1 MDFNFNEDQ
10 RILTDMARKFFE
22 KEAPKSLVREL
33 IHDRKGYSPEMW
45 QKMGELGWMGLAFD
59 EEYGGY
65 GGSFLEIAI
74 IFEEMGRAGVPT
86 PFFSTVVLG
95 GLLLQDSGSAELK
108 RKYLARIAGG
118 ECIFTLALVGK
129 SGVYGKAEVGLEAKR
144 VGDHYHISGAASFIP
159 YAHVADNIIC
169 AARTPSANGEG
180 VTLFIIDGKAP
191 GLEII
196 PLKTISGEGVDCVVN
211 MRDVKVTTEQIVG
224 QPGKGWECI
233 ERLWPK
239 IAVALSCECVG
250 GMKKVMELTIAHV
263 NERVQFGKP
272 LSALQV
278 VQHMCAEMFIKS
290 ETSRHAAYHAAW
302 LISEGL
308 PCEKEAAI
316 AKAWCGE
323 AFKDVTKIAHQLTG
337 GIGFTEEFDLHLY
350 TKNAK
355 KLELLFGDGAFHRNM
370 VADRVGL

>member
-33 IHDRKGYSPEMW
+33 LHDSKGYSPELW

-65 GGSFLEIAI
+65 GGSFLEVAI
-74 IFEEMGRAGVPT
+74 IFEETGRAGVPT
-86 PFFSTVVLG
+86 PLFSTVVLS

-108 RKYLARIAGG
+108 RKYLTKIAKGD
-118 ECIFTLALVGK
+118 CISTLALVGK
-129 SGVYGKAEVGLEAKR
+129 AGIYSKGEVGLEAKP
-144 VGDHYHISGAASFIP
+144 VGDHYHINGTASFVP

-169 AARTPSANGEG
+169 AARTPLASGEG
-180 VTLFIIDGKAP
+180 VTLFVVDGKAE

-211 MRDVKVTTEQIVG
+211 MRDVKVTIEQIVG
-224 QPGKGWECI
+224 EPGKGWECI

-263 NERVQFGKP
+263 NGRVQFGKP
-272 LSALQV
+272 LAALQI

-308 PCEKEAAI
+308 ECEKEAAI
-316 AKAWCGE
+316 AKSWCGE
-323 AFKDVTKIAHQLTG
+323 AFKDLTKIAHQLTG

-350 TKNAK
+350 TRNAK
-355 KLELLFGDGAFHRNM
+355 KLELLFGDGAFHRNV
-370 VADRVGL
+370 VAGSVGL

>member
-22 KEAPKSLVREL
+22 KEAPKSLVRETM
-33 IHDRKGYSPEMW
+33 HDRKGYSPPMW

-59 EEYGGY
+59 EKYGGY
-65 GGSFLEIAI
+65 GGSFLEVAI
-74 IFEEMGRAGVPT
+74 IFEEMGRAAVPT
-86 PFFSTVVLG
+86 PFFSTVILS
-95 GLLLQDSGSAELK
+95 GLLLQDSGSEELK
-108 RKYLARIAGG
+108 RKHLTKIAGG
-118 ECIFTLALVGK
+118 ECISTLALVGK
-129 SGVYGKAEVGLEAKR
+129 SGVYSKEEIGLEAKA
-144 VGDHYHISGAASFIP
+144 VGDHYLINGAASFVP

-169 AARTPSANGEG
+169 AARTPPASGEG
-180 VTLFIIDGKAP
+180 VTLFIIAGKAE
-191 GLEII
+191 GIEII
-196 PLKTISGEGVDCVVN
+196 PLKTIVGEGVDCVVN
-211 MRDVKVTTEQIVG
+211 MRDVKVNQGQILG
-224 QPGKGWECI
+224 EPGKGWECI

-239 IAVALSCECVG
+239 IAVALSCKCVG
-250 GMKKVMELTIAHV
+250 GMKKAMELTIAHV

-272 LSALQV
+272 LAALQV

-308 PCEKEAAI
+308 DCEKEAAI

-355 KLELLFGDGAFHRNM
+355 NLELLFGDGVFHRNV
-370 VADRVGL
+370 VAGRVGL